1 MSCANEAKDDP
12 VAQLPPLREVI
23 AAHALFAKRSLGQN
37 FLFDINLTR
46 KIARVLIA
54 RDTGTII
61 EVGPGPG
68 GLTRALLLEGAQK
81 LVAIE
86 KDSRAVEALASLKA
100 AAADRLNL
108 IEGDALKIDYQSFS
122 SPRRIA
128 ANLPY
133 NIATP
138 LLFGW
143 LEQSSLFSEMVLM
156 FQKEVADR
164 LVATVGSKDYGRLS
178 VMAQWRCEVRR
189 AFDLPP
195 QAFIP
200 APKITSTVVHF
211 VPHPER
217 ADAPSWNIM
226 QEVVACAFSQRRKM
240 LRTTLKPLGDLA
252 EICAATGIDPTNRA
266 ETLEVKD
273 FERLACFVE
282 QMRKRG

>member
-12 VAQLPPLREVI
+12 VALLPPLREVI
-23 AAHALFAKRSLGQN
+23 AAHALFAKKSLGQN
-37 FLFDINLTR
+37 FLFDLNLTR

-54 RDTGTII
+54 RETGTII

-86 KDSRAVEALASLKA
+86 KDSRAIEALASLKA

-108 IEGDALKIDYQSFS
+108 IEGDALNIDYQSFS

-143 LEQSSLFSEMVLM
+143 LEQAALFSEMVLM

-189 AFDLPP
+189 AFDLSP

-211 VPHPER
+211 IPRPER
-217 ADAPSWNIM
+217 ADAPSWNVM
-226 QEVVACAFSQRRKM
+226 QEVVASAFAQRRKM
-240 LRTTLKPLGDLA
+240 LRTTLKPLGDLT

-266 ETLEVKD
+266 ETLEVTD
-273 FERLACFVE
+273 FERIARFVE
-282 QMRKRG
+282 QARKRS